1 MMLERAMSTPSRR
14 ATLIF
19 SAIYLVLSAWQIA
32 IGNLDFSASGLGT
45 LAAAGATIALYS
57 FLYDD
62 NPLFKMAE
70 NLYVG
75 VSLGYTA
82 GLTWYNLL
90 LPDLVQPLLLAPERD
105 LAAWSLLIPAA
116 MGIMMVLQVVP
127 SVSWISRISFA
138 FVVGLTAGL
147 SITANISAQLLEQ
160 IYPTLAPPAG
170 AWPAS
175 DIWMLAIFAALV
187 IAGFYFLRGRN
198 TSEEGFMHSWIGPV
212 GLTAVFALC
221 FFLDIGTAALIMIG
235 VISVL
240 VYFFFSVEHTGV
252 VGALSRIGIWFLMVS
267 FGASFGFTIMA
278 RISLLIGRTQFLLG
292 DWLNLVGSGGG
303 P

>member
-221 FFLDIGTAALIMIG
+221 FFLDIGTAALIMIPM
-235 VISVL
+235 VIPVFKQ
-240 VYFFFSVEHTGV
+240 V
-252 VGALSRIGIWFLMVS
+252 
-267 FGASFGFTIMA
+267 A
-278 RISLLIGRTQFLLG
+278 RELK
-292 DWLNLVGSGGG
+292 
-303 P
+303 PE